1 LSRAAPISPP
11 AVSSDL
17 VEIWTDGSC
26 RPNPGP
32 GGWAALLR
40 YRGHEREISGAE
52 AESTNNRMELT
63 AACAALE
70 ALKRPSRVRLHT
82 DSEYLKKGITEW
94 LPAWQ
99 RRGWR
104 TAAGEKVANQE
115 LWERLLAAAAPH
127 QIEWRWIKGHAGT
140 AENERVD
147 RLANAAREA
156 LARQGR
162 EG

>member
-1 LSRAAPISPP
+1 MVSDPPQDGSSAP
-11 AVSSDL
+11 DL

-40 YRGHEREISGAE
+40 WRGHERTLSGAE

-104 TAAGEKVANQE
+104 TAGGETVANRD
-115 LWERLLAAAAPH
+115 LWERLLAAAAAH
-127 QIEWRWIKGHAGT
+127 RIEWHWIKGHAGT

-147 RLANAAREA
+147 RLANEARAA
-156 LARQGR
+156 LAQPRR